1 MEKDSKVELPE
12 KGKDE
17 ISNTAKTFS
26 GFVKRNP
33 VLFTILVAL
42 VALVSVY
49 FWKDTEGKNKRRVVE
64 KMASEQL
71 LQINVDMLKLM
82 AKPLVWSIR
91 SEMLRGNMDQVN
103 IYTKELVQEKNFQY
117 VHIVEPGGKI
127 LISTNKKLEGQ
138 PAAGILEASLLQ
150 TDSVQ
155 VVNKENDLLT
165 IAAPVM
171 GYDKKLATIIM
182 DYTPVRF
189 ATGKDKKSDSTTI
202 K

>member
-1 MEKDSKVELPE
+1 MEKESKTELPE
-12 KGKDE
+12 KGIDE

-82 AKPLVWSIR
+82 AKPLIWSIR

>member
-1 MEKDSKVELPE
+1 MEKESKVELPE
-12 KGKDE
+12 KGIDE

-82 AKPLVWSIR
+82 AKPLIWSIR

>member
-1 MEKDSKVELPE
+1 MEKESKVELPE
-12 KGKDE
+12 KGIDE

>member
-1 MEKDSKVELPE
+1 MEKESKVELPE
-12 KGKDE
+12 KGIDE

-49 FWKDTEGKNKRRVVE
+49 FWKDTEGKNKRRAVE

-82 AKPLVWSIR
+82 AKPLIWSIR

-127 LISTNKKLEGQ
+127 LISTNKKFEGQ

-155 VVNKENDLLT
+155 VVNKENDLIT

-182 DYTPVRF
+182 DYIPVRF